1 MRFIKK
7 ISSRLIEKHME
18 RFR

>member
-1 MRFIKK
+1 MRLKK
-7 ISSRLIEKHME
+7 ISSQLIEKHME